1 MSTSKSLAATVS
13 NADLIQSALA
23 ADYGEKLRAIAAEH
37 ACSQHPLFEMLDSIQ
52 LTKLQA
58 AHLLRNY
65 DAHASVLRRYLLRA
79 AAIMPEEAVPLVLE
93 NVRNEYGNGDYSKNH
108 QDQLRDLAW
117 KSGVSR
123 AVFFEA
129 KVNNGIKAFIKAARL
144 YYCPRKGTHGAG
156 MKNPAIVAGAIT
168 ATEILAVKE
177 FASMQK
183 AFASLGLAE
192 HHWFHHVTIEQE
204 HRDESVALAKYFE
217 ERHDAAKSVEFGLKG
232 VLDANIYLYDGLLAA
247 LME

>member
-1 MSTSKSLAATVS
+1 LASGFASSEV
-13 NADLIQSALA
+13 IQSAHR
-23 ADYGEKLRAIAAEH
+23 DYGDTLRDLAAEH
-37 ACSQHPLFEMLDSIQ
+37 PCSEHRLFHVLENIH
-52 LTKLQA
+52 LTIEQA
-58 AHLLRNY
+58 ARLLRNY

-123 AVFFEA
+123 RTFFDV
-129 KVNNGIKAFIKAARL
+129 KVNSEIKAFIKAARL
-144 YYCPRKGTHGAG
+144 YYCPKKGLHSADLL
-156 MKNPAIVAGAIT
+156 NPAIVAGAIT

-177 FASMQK
+177 FAVMQK
-183 AFASLGLAE
+183 AFASLGLAN

-204 HRDESVALAKYFE
+204 HQDESVALAKYFQ

-232 VLDANIYLYDGLLAA
+232 VLDANIHLYDGLLAA
-247 LME
+247 LT

>member
-1 MSTSKSLAATVS
+1 MATEFASVQVIG
-13 NADLIQSALA
+13 NADL
-23 ADYGEKLRAIAAEH
+23 DYGESLRLFAASHPCSEH
-37 ACSQHPLFEMLDSIQ
+37 RLFEMLE
-52 LTKLQA
+52 TAKLSVPKSA
-58 AHLLRNY
+58 RLLRNY

-79 AAIMPEEAVPLVLE
+79 AAIMPEPAVPLVLE

-123 AVFFEA
+123 AVFFDVP
-129 KVNNGIKAFIKAARL
+129 VNPGIKSFIKSARL
-144 YYCPRKGTHGAG
+144 FYCPKKGLHSAG
-156 MKNPAIVAGAIT
+156 LLLPAIVAGAIT

-177 FASMQK
+177 FAALQK
-183 AFASLGLAE
+183 AYASLGLAE

-204 HRDESVALAKYFE
+204 HRDESVALAKYFQE
-217 ERHDAAKSVEFGLKG
+217 KHDAAKSVEFGLKG
-232 VLDANIYLYDGLLAA
+232 ILDANIYLYDGLLAA

>member
-1 MSTSKSLAATVS
+1 MLKSKSLAATVS
-13 NADLIQSALA
+13 NADPVQSACA

-37 ACSQHPLFEMLDSIQ
+37 ACSQHPLFAKLDSAR
-52 LTKLQA
+52 LTQLQA
-58 AHLLRNY
+58 ARLLRNY

-108 QDQLRDLAW
+108 QEQLRDLAW
-117 KSGVSR
+117 KSGISKD
-123 AVFFEA
+123 VFLNA
-129 KVNNGIKAFIKAARL
+129 KVNTGIKAFIKTARL
-144 YYCPRKGTHGAG
+144 YYCPGKGTHCSG

-183 AFASLGLAE
+183 AFDSLGLAE
-192 HHWFHHVTIEQE
+192 HHWFHHVTIEE
-204 HRDESVALAKYFE
+204 AHRDESVALAKYFE
-217 ERHDAAKSVEFGLKG
+217 EKHDAAKSVELGLRG
-232 VLDANIYLYDGLLAA
+232 ILDANIYLYDGLLAA

>member
-1 MSTSKSLAATVS
+1 MAATVS
-13 NADLIQSALA
+13 SADPIQSACG
-23 ADYGEKLRAIAAEH
+23 ADYGDALRAMASH
-37 ACSQHPLFEMLDSIQ
+37 HPCSQHLLFDRLESIQ
-52 LTKLQA
+52 LTQLQA
-58 AHLLRNY
+58 ARLLRNY

-108 QDQLRDLAW
+108 QEQLRDLAW
-117 KSGVSR
+117 KAGVTK
-123 AVFFEA
+123 ATFFKA
-129 KVNNGIKAFIKAARL
+129 KVNAGIKAFIKAARL
-144 YYCPRKGTHGAG
+144 YYCPGKGTHGAG

-177 FASMQK
+177 FALMQK
-183 AFASLGLAE
+183 AFVSLGLAE

-217 ERHDAAKSVEFGLKG
+217 EKHDAAKSVELGLKG
-232 VLDANIYLYDGLLAA
+232 ILDANIYLYDGLLAA